1 MNPDGTTTSGLTHL
15 TQEKG
20 VPFLPLNSGT
30 PASAGFGV
38 SRKERLNVM
47 VFPLALAHKDRG
59 KTRKTGRS
67 N

>member
-38 SRKERLNVM
+38 PRKKRLNVLA
-47 VFPLALAHKDRG
+47 FPLALAHKDRG
-59 KTRKTGRS
+59 KTGKLGRS
-67 N
+67 D